1 MTVLI
6 ALTGA
11 ICVYALIRMLLPV
24 SGREIV
30 MARYS
35 KYLATDSLEDIH
47 DQVLK
52 ERAEKNK
59 RFKKTKTEFISSELA
74 DSIATSGIKLTP
86 AEFLYAWIAVSFI
99 PMFLLAVIKGHILSV
114 IAVGMIGLA
123 IPPFLLK
130 RAIKKRKELFTK
142 QLGEALVIIGNS
154 LKGGFSF
161 QQAMVSVA
169 SEMGPP
175 LCDEFTKTVREINY
189 GLPMEEALRH
199 MAERAKNQDLD
210 LFVSA
215 VLTSARVGSNLTEI
229 LSTISGTIKD
239 RIRIKQEVKV
249 LTASGRMSGIIIG
262 LLPVF
267 LILILMLINPGYFGS
282 FFETGIGKV
291 MVGVAVLM
299 EVIGFFSI
307 SKITDLQY

>member
-59 RFKKTKTEFISSELA
+59 RFKKTKIEFISSELA

-130 RAIKKRKELFTK
+130 KAIKKGK
-142 QLGEALVIIGNS
+142 N
-154 LKGGFSF
+154 
-161 QQAMVSVA
+161 
-169 SEMGPP
+169 
-175 LCDEFTKTVREINY
+175 C
-189 GLPMEEALRH
+189 LP
-199 MAERAKNQDLD
+199 
-210 LFVSA
+210 S
-215 VLTSARVGSNLTEI
+215 S
-229 LSTISGTIKD
+229 
-239 RIRIKQEVKV
+239 
-249 LTASGRMSGIIIG
+249 
-262 LLPVF
+262 
-267 LILILMLINPGYFGS
+267 
-282 FFETGIGKV
+282 
-291 MVGVAVLM
+291 
-299 EVIGFFSI
+299 
-307 SKITDLQY
+307 